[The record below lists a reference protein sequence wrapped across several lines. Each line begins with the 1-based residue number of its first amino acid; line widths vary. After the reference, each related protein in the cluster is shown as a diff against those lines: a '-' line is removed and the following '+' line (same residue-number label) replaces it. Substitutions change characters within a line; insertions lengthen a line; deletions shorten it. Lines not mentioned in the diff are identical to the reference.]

1 MTRGTRDLAERSRYL
16 LAAAV
21 LLVGS
26 LLYLA
31 RPTDPVAVAWLDRVG
46 LGLLASALR
55 ATRQLVYLHAPLPAW
70 LRGSV
75 SDFSYAFAIGI
86 VFGNGSRRMV
96 ALGFMLALGHEIA
109 QGLGL
114 TAGTFDVIDLAVL
127 SGAFALALLLFRPRR
142 LAAADR
148 LGSLAI

>member
-1 MTRGTRDLAERSRYL
+1 MSGGTRDLGERSRYL

-31 RPTDPVAVAWLDRVG
+31 RPTDPVAVAWLDRIG
-46 LGLLASALR
+46 LTLLASAVR
-55 ATRQLVYLHAPLPAW
+55 ATRQLVYLHVPLPAW

-75 SDFSYAFAIGI
+75 SDFSYAFAVGL
-86 VFGNGSRRMV
+86 VFASGSRRIIAV
-96 ALGFMLALGHEIA
+96 GFLVALGHEIA

-114 TAGTFDVIDLAVL
+114 TSGTFDVIDLAVL
-127 SGAFALALLLFRPRR
+127 SGAFALALALFRPRHV
-142 LAAADR
+142 AAPGR
-148 LGSLAI
+148 LGSIAI